1 MKKNT
6 NTILFAVLGLFF
18 ILYTI
23 NLAIFMRKYNQLP
36 KIENTPVVWDEEM
49 VVEPDFVQQDSL

>member
-49 VVEPDFVQQDSL
+49 VIEPDFVQQDSL